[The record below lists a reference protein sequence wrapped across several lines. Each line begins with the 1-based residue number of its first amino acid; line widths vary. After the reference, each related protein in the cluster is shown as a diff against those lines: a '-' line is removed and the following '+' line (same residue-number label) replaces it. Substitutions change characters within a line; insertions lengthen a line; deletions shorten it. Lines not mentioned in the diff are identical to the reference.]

1 MVEENDNQSAE
12 ELRRRIQ
19 ERLDSLNAQEKKVEA
34 ESPVTE
40 SPVAETPVVEVPK
53 TEVPKTEAPK
63 VESPTVKASEAEAV
77 SDKKVVAEKVADKK
91 AEAPVTKK
99 AEPSKPDD
107 KTKEPIKK
115 VSSSAKPPKD
125 EDSKGNGFVYLL
137 IGLLIVAIGLFTWQY
152 MKNTELEA
160 VGETQKTEIT
170 NLNTEK
176 ESIQSELETL
186 LKDYKK
192 METSNVE
199 LNAQL
204 DAERQKIEEYIA
216 QVKKLEGK
224 AQQYDFYKRKL
235 KELEENK
242 SKFVEQIE
250 KLTAQ
255 NKALS
260 DENQTFRSDLEKK
273 QGENDALAS
282 KVALAQQIKGVN
294 MQATA
299 LGEKGNTVTK
309 AKRVTELKICITL
322 VENAVAPAGKR
333 DVFVRIVEPS
343 GNIMLTSKDN
353 LFEADGN
360 EIAYT
365 VSGQINYANTEITA
379 CISHKVEIKTLVPGS
394 YDMEVYVDGA
404 LIGQKSLFLE

>member
-19 ERLDSLNAQEKKVEA
+19 ERLESLNAEEKKEEA
-34 ESPVTE
+34 KSAGTD
-40 SPVAETPVVEVPK
+40 SPVAETPKV
-53 TEVPKTEAPK
+53 EAP
-63 VESPTVKASEAEAV
+63 A
-77 SDKKVVAEKVADKK
+77 AEKVADKK
-91 AEAPVTKK
+91 AEAPGAKK
-99 AEPSKPDD
+99 VEPPKPDA
-107 KTKEPIKK
+107 KSKEPIKK
-115 VSSSAKPPKD
+115 VNTSSKPPKD
-125 EDSKGNGFVYLL
+125 EESKGNGFIYLL

-152 MKNTELEA
+152 MKSTELET

-170 NLNTEK
+170 NLTTEK

-192 METSNVE
+192 MESSNVE

-235 KELEENK
+235 KELESNK
-242 SKFVEQIE
+242 SKFAEQIE
-250 KLTAQ
+250 QLTAQ
-255 NKALS
+255 NKALT
-260 DENQTFRSDLEKK
+260 DENQTFRTDLEKK
-273 QGENDALAS
+273 QGENELLAG

-294 MQATA
+294 MQAEA
-299 LGEKGNTVTK
+299 LTEKGKPSTK
-309 AKRVTELKICITL
+309 AKKVTELKICITL

-333 DVFVRIVEPS
+333 DVFIRIVEPN
-343 GNIMLTSKDN
+343 GNIMVTSKDN
-353 LFEADGN
+353 LFEVNGN

-365 VSGQINYANTEITA
+365 ASGQINYANAEITA
-379 CISHKVEIKTLVPGS
+379 CISHKVAEKALLPGN
-394 YDMEVYVDGA
+394 YDMEVYVDGT
-404 LIGQKSLFLE
+404 LIGSKSLLLEK

>member
-19 ERLDSLNAQEKKVEA
+19 ERLESLNADEKKNEA
-34 ESPVTE
+34 ESPAAPE
-40 SPVAETPVVEVPK
+40 PVADAPAAKPAEPAPAADK
-53 TEVPKTEAPK
+53 KTEAP
-63 VESPTVKASEAEAV
+63 AA
-77 SDKKVVAEKVADKK
+77 
-91 AEAPVTKK
+91 KK
-99 AEPSKPDD
+99 AEPAKPDP
-107 KTKEPIKK
+107 KSKEPIKK
-115 VSSSAKPPKD
+115 VNTASKPPK
-125 EDSKGNGFVYLL
+125 EEESKSKGFIFLL
-137 IGLLIVAIGLFTWQY
+137 VGLLLVALGLFTWQY
-152 MKNTELEA
+152 MKTTELEA

-170 NLNTEK
+170 NLTTEK

-192 METSNVE
+192 MESSNVE
-199 LNAQL
+199 LNTQL
-204 DAERQKIEEYIA
+204 EAERQKIEEYIA

-242 SKFVEQIE
+242 SKFAEQIE

-260 DENQTFRSDLEKK
+260 DENQTFRTDLEKK
-273 QGENDALAS
+273 QGENDLLAG

-294 MQATA
+294 MKAEA
-299 LGEKGNTVTK
+299 LTEKAKPSTK
-309 AKRVTELKICITL
+309 AKKVTELKICITL

-333 DVFVRIVEPS
+333 DVFIRIVEPS
-343 GNIMLTSKDN
+343 GNIMVTSKDN
-353 LFEADGN
+353 LFEVNGT

-365 VSGQINYANTEITA
+365 ASGQINYANAEITA
-379 CISHKVEIKTLVPGS
+379 CISHKVAEKSLAPGN
-394 YDMEVYVDGA
+394 YDMEVYVDGS
-404 LIGQKSLFLE
+404 LIGSKSLLLEK